1 MAAKKSDSFF
11 IRASVTTT
19 TTAFNQ
25 EEIDLGSFVNVGVAG
40 GPKSTLLRIHNI
52 AVDYKSADDPG
63 EFLYYDGGI
72 PGAQVLWQLCTQSQS
87 DMVYGDNKSF
97 ISGGALKQASTTG
110 NLVQNSDEIV
120 NQNVQEWTQ
129 GYLVGVDTLFLGCQ
143 SSGTWD
149 SGEIRVSICMEVTTE
164 TSSVAAS
171 TALALSQQ

>member
-1 MAAKKSDSFF
+1 
-11 IRASVTTT
+11 
-19 TTAFNQ
+19 
-25 EEIDLGSFVNVGVAG
+25 
-40 GPKSTLLRIHNI
+40 
-52 AVDYKSADDPG
+52 
-63 EFLYYDGGI
+63 
-72 PGAQVLWQLCTQSQS
+72 
-87 DMVYGDNKSF
+87 MVYGDNKSF

-129 GYLVGVDTLFLGCQ
+129 GYLVGVDSLFLGCQ

-149 SGEIRVSICMEVTTE
+149 SGEIKVSICMEVTTE